1 MRASSRRCSGLRRSL
16 ALAGAVASAPAV
28 AACTTNPSTG
38 RSQLLLMST
47 QQAIAIGEESKG
59 PLTAEYGGEVP
70 SRALH
75 SYVVE
80 VGSSMA
86 QRTEANYPKLPWEFT
101 VLNSDVINAF
111 ALPGGKVFVSR
122 GLLAELDDEAQL
134 AGVLGHE
141 VGHVTAEHVNER
153 VSQALGV
160 QLLVIGSA
168 TAAGQSDSEWAQVV
182 PVLVGV
188 GGQGYL
194 LHFSRRQELE
204 ADKQAVKYMVAA
216 GYDPHAMLEVLQVL
230 RSASAGGAR
239 EPEFLATH
247 PYPETRIEA
256 VQGLLAGPYA
266 GARNNPNLQKHRERY
281 QAEVLPNLPPAQ
293 AATPDLV
300 PWCGVCRKPAV
311 VAEPGRMP
319 G

>member
-1 MRASSRRCSGLRRSL
+1 MEATRKTRLGYQPPLVL
-16 ALAGAVASAPAV
+16 AFVV
-28 AACTTNPSTG
+28 AAGCTTNPSTG

-59 PLTAEYGGEVP
+59 PLTEEYGGEVP
-70 SRALH
+70 SKALH
-75 SYVVE
+75 TYVAE
-80 VGSSMA
+80 VGASMA
-86 QRTEANYPKLPWEFT
+86 QRTEAQYPKLPWEFT

-122 GLLAELDDEAQL
+122 GLLAELEDEAQL

-204 ADKQAVKYMVAA
+204 ADRQGVKYMVAA
-216 GYDPHAMLEVLQVL
+216 GYDPQAMIEVLQVL
-230 RSASAGGAR
+230 KSASGGGAQ

-256 VQGLLAGPYA
+256 VKGLLAGPYA
-266 GARNNPNLQKHRERY
+266 AARNNPSLQKNRERY

-293 AATPDLV
+293 AARPEPVL
-300 PWCGVCRKPAV
+300 WCGVCQAAATIPLPA
-311 VAEPGRMP
+311 APDEPSK
-319 G
+319 

>member
-1 MRASSRRCSGLRRSL
+1 L
-16 ALAGAVASAPAV
+16 ACTLA
-28 AACTTNPSTG
+28 AAGCTTNPSTG

-47 QQAIAIGEESKG
+47 QQAIAIGDESKG
-59 PLTAEYGGEVP
+59 PLTDEYGGEVP
-70 SRALH
+70 STALH
-75 SYVVE
+75 AYVVE

-86 QRTEANYPKLPWEFT
+86 QRTEAQYPKLPWEFT

-141 VGHVTAEHVNER
+141 IGHVTAEHVNER

-160 QLLVIGSA
+160 QLLVMGSA
-168 TAAGQSDSEWAQVV
+168 AAAGQSESDWAQAV

-194 LHFSRRQELE
+194 LHFNRRQELE
-204 ADKQAVKYMVAA
+204 ADKQGVKYMVAA
-216 GYDPHAMLEVLQVL
+216 GYEPQAMLEVLQVL
-230 RSASAGGAR
+230 KSASGSGAR
-239 EPEFLATH
+239 GPEFLSTH

-256 VQGLLAGPYA
+256 IQGLLAGPYA
-266 GARNNPNLQKHRERY
+266 GARNNPKLQKHRERF

-293 AATPDLV
+293 AAV
-300 PWCGVCRKPAV
+300 PGPALWCGVCRKAAE
-311 VAEPGRMP
+311 VAEPGEAGRMP